1 MVKAKTKAAPQQLK
15 GWFGSQT
22 ATRLGVFASIPRS
35 PPEGPHQ
42 LVVPFSTGEDHR
54 YSKAGLVEG
63 RDLLESTSLPRRAL
77 QRAQSIEGLLQN
89 PFHKWTLLKT
99 PQHSQATPNNLH
111 RGSSRSVLPA
121 LRSSWK
127 IASGPGKIVS
137 LEQEELQQLS
147 QGSPV
152 LTPSNTALHTGPA
165 FCWGSCHGRWWF
177 HLQLHV
183 TISPAESH

>member
-1 MVKAKTKAAPQQLK
+1 MQIAKAKTKAGRQQSK

-22 ATRLGVFASIPRS
+22 ATRLGVFASILCS

-42 LVVPFSTGEDHR
+42 FAVAFGTGEDHR

-77 QRAQSIEGLLQN
+77 RRAQSRERLLQN

-111 RGSSRSVLPA
+111 WGSSRSVLPA

-127 IASGPGKIVS
+127 IASGPGKIVL

-147 QGSPV
+147 QGTPV

-165 FCWGSCHGRWWF
+165 FC
-177 HLQLHV
+177 
-183 TISPAESH
+183 